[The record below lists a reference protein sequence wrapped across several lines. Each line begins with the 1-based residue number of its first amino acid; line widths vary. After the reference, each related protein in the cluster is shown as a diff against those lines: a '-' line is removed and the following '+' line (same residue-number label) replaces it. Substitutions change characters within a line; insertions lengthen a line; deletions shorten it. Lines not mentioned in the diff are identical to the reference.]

1 MEWNRHL
8 HILLFLDF
16 MDNRNE
22 VDRTEENYNTLWKIW
37 DVLQIL
43 NRTFSKFYNPSENL
57 ATDDDVQRKGDFDT
71 IYSQKM
77 QSFWHQNLQTLQPNR
92 LQKSLHRKGQTMH
105 GTTLD
110 SNSCQSDK
118 TDKET
123 GGCGHKLY
131 EENFLSFPE
140 LFNDL
145 IKN

>member
-77 QSFWHQNLQTLQPNR
+77 QSFWHQNLQTLQVTE
-92 LQKSLHRKGQTMH
+92 KST
-105 GTTLD
+105 
-110 SNSCQSDK
+110 
-118 TDKET
+118 
-123 GGCGHKLY
+123 
-131 EENFLSFPE
+131 
-140 LFNDL
+140 
-145 IKN
+145 